1 MSAESSDNPPNPT
14 PPVKKKGGAAAKNG
28 SIGLVPLTSA
38 LKAAAKGDFTARA
51 ELDRLEGDSAEVAK
65 LLNLV
70 LDQVSNRN
78 TEFEARKAQT
88 VQVVDQALD
97 ALIAL
102 VRQGELNRWTAS
114 NTTDD
119 PLLGPLLEGFGKVIE
134 TLRTFVREI
143 NEAALRLS

>member
-1 MSAESSDNPPNPT
+1 MAETPDNPNPT
-14 PPVKKKGGAAAKNG
+14 PPAAKKKGSGGGSKNG

-38 LKAAAKGDFTARA
+38 LKAAAKGDFSARA
-51 ELDRLEGDSAEVAK
+51 EIDRLDGDGLEVAK

-70 LDQVSNRN
+70 LEQVSARN
-78 TEFEARKAQT
+78 AEFEQRKAQT

-119 PLLGPLLEGFGKVIE
+119 PLLGP
-134 TLRTFVREI
+134 
-143 NEAALRLS
+143 